1 MIENLE
7 EKFYNLVLTKD
18 KAHDDFREHSKL
30 MFSNYIKVINT
41 LEQISK
47 IINRN
52 VKEPQQQYLDINI
65 EMIQEVSRTEME
77 KFVVHMDNLFSVNE
91 ILIQF
96 IAEINDFD
104 IETTTGLI
112 N

>member
-1 MIENLE
+1 MENLE
-7 EKFYNLVLTKD
+7 EKFHNLVLTKD
-18 KAHDDFREHSKL
+18 KAHNDFREHSKL

-41 LEQISK
+41 LEQVSK

-52 VKEPQQQYLDINI
+52 VKEPHKKYLDINI
-65 EMIQEVSRTEME
+65 EMIQDVSRLEME
-77 KFVVHMDNLFSVNE
+77 KFVIHMDNLFHVNE

-96 IAEINDFD
+96 IAEINDYD
-104 IETTTGLI
+104 LEVPSGLL